1 MEKPRHPHDHFFR
14 QSFGIPEVALDY
26 LRNFLP
32 IDLADKLQLDAIER
46 VEGSFVSQRL
56 QSHIS
61 DIIYRCPLKEKGAAY
76 LTFLFE
82 HKSKPQSH
90 PHLQLMRY
98 MLETWE
104 RAIQERKPLP
114 LIVPIIV
121 YHGKTKWEI
130 RHFSGSFDDWDESL
144 RPYLPAFDY
153 LLTDLSG
160 FSDEEILQ
168 LKARFLINVFLSFK
182 HQGEKEYLRD
192 HIRLLF
198 YRLEG
203 TEEGYPEIN
212 YIRML
217 LVYILCTTDFNDQD
231 WEDLVEKTPPP
242 VKNLAMTTY
251 DMLIKKGLKEGFE
264 QGIEL
269 GIEKGIEQGIEKG
282 IEKGIEVGEEKKAR
296 KVVLAL
302 LDEFPEF
309 SNARIAR
316 LAEVTEEFVQ
326 KLRG

>member
-14 QSFGIPEVALDY
+14 QSFGLPEVALDY

-32 IDLADKLQLDAIER
+32 SELAKKLHFEAIER
-46 VEGSFVSQRL
+46 VEGSFVSRKL
-56 QSHIS
+56 RTHIS
-61 DIIYRCPLKEKGAAY
+61 DIIYRCPLKSKGSAY

-82 HKSKPQSH
+82 HKSKP
-90 PHLQLMRY
+90 
-98 MLETWE
+98 
-104 RAIQERKPLP
+104 
-114 LIVPIIV
+114 
-121 YHGKTKWEI
+121 
-130 RHFSGSFDDWDESL
+130 
-144 RPYLPAFDY
+144 
-153 LLTDLSG
+153 
-160 FSDEEILQ
+160 
-168 LKARFLINVFLSFK
+168 
-182 HQGEKEYLRD
+182 
-192 HIRLLF
+192 LLF

-231 WEDLVEKTPPP
+231 WEDLVENTPPP
-242 VKNLAMTTY
+242 VKHLAMTTY
-251 DMLIKKGLKEGFE
+251 DMLIKKGLKEGIE

-269 GIEKGIEQGIEKG
+269 GIEQG

-302 LDEFPEF
+302 VDEFPEF